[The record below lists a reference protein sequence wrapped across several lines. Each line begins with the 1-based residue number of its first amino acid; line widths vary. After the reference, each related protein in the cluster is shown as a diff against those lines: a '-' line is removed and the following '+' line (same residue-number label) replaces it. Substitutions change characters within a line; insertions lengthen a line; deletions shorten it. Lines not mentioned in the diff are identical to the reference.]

1 VYLFFITLLFFSNT
15 HPLTLLDKRLG
26 IAMSFI
32 IIASGVPFYYI
43 FVWWTK
49 KPKIFAKIDE
59 AALIFCQKMFNC
71 LPETVELNQLLKS
84 E

>member
-1 VYLFFITLLFFSNT
+1 L
-15 HPLTLLDKRLG
+15 PDKRLG

-32 IIASGVPFYYI
+32 IIASGLPFYYI

-49 KPKIFAKIDE
+49 KPKIFARIDD